1 MNRPNHRKTLARLGA
16 AAALAGAA
24 AFLGR
29 PGAASTPPTVDPPS
43 NACAGGAPARDSRS
57 FGAGQMTAALS
68 AGSVLVGGDGTVYA
82 SIDLDAAQAAAAQR
96 PPMSVAIVIDHSG
109 SMGAGPLARARAAAR
124 GLVERLG
131 SRAHAAVVQYDST
144 AEVLVAAIPVDTEGK
159 ARLLAAIDSIRD
171 RGGTNIGAGFELGRD
186 EVLKG

>member
-1 MNRPNHRKTLARLGA
+1 MNRPNHRKTLALLGA

-68 AGSVLVGGDGTVYA
+68 AGSVLAGGGGPGYPP
-82 SIDLDAAQAAAAQR
+82 IDPPAGEAAAPER
-96 PPMSVAIVIDHSG
+96 PPT
-109 SMGAGPLARARAAAR
+109 R
-124 GLVERLG
+124 
-131 SRAHAAVVQYDST
+131 
-144 AEVLVAAIPVDTEGK
+144 
-159 ARLLAAIDSIRD
+159 
-171 RGGTNIGAGFELGRD
+171 
-186 EVLKG
+186 